1 MSPEILGSL
10 EEALREL
17 RNVERLLRPWRRDG
31 EDMAETL
38 RRLIAEQAKLAA
50 SAAPPPCPASPLG
63 KLKTAKQIV
72 AACPALTKD
81 SLKKM
86 MFLSQTNGLEEHLLR
101 LGRRVLFDEQ
111 GFLDWLRRRGRRRAA

>member
-50 SAAPPPCPASPLG
+50 AAAPPPRPASPLG
-63 KLKTAKQIV
+63 GLKTAKQIV

-86 MFLSQTNGLEEHLLR
+86 MFHSQTNGLEEHLIR
-101 LGRRVLFDEQ
+101 LGRRVLIDEQ
-111 GFLDWLRRRGRRRAA
+111 GFLDWLRGRRRRRAA